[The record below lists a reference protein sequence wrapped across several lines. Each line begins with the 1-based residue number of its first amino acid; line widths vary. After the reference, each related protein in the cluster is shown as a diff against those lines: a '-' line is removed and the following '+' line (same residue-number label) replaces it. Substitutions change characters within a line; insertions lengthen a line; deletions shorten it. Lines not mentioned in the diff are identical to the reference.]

1 MNRFLA
7 LAATGGLLAL
17 AGCGWVGGTPAALT
31 DAERERIASDPR
43 VVRLGNILGRAD
55 TLLVPTLHL
64 RYSLSAGGHT
74 LSDRQAL
81 GTDCGG
87 RRCAVE
93 DGDEIAVEDLFD
105 PTTEIDPA
113 AEIDLT
119 EVSIGSR
126 DGLDTITARAR
137 VETAENIP
145 DGTIA
150 SAPTIA
156 AYGIWGEHGFAAV
169 EISDGSVSGN
179 LDGVPF
185 TGDFGSAMAY
195 AVGAASGT
203 SPGGTGSATWSGV
216 AEAAST
222 GTFERRQGSATVTI
236 ADLSRPRV
244 GVEIDVPGFAIGSP
258 AWADMPLVDGWFASG
273 SAGTDRLEGNF
284 HGPKHEE
291 AYGVFD
297 TGAHVGAFGAKRA
310 R

>member
-7 LAATGGLLAL
+7 LAAMGGLLAL
-17 AGCGWVGGTPAALT
+17 AGCGGVGGTSAALT

-43 VVRLGNILGRAD
+43 VVRLGNILEGAD
-55 TLLVPTLHL
+55 TLLVPTLHS
-64 RYSLSAGGHT
+64 RYSLSAEGHT
-74 LSDRQAL
+74 LSDREAL
-81 GTDCGG
+81 DTDCSG

-93 DGDEIAVEDLFD
+93 DGSEIAVEDLFD
-105 PTTEIDPA
+105 PT

-119 EVSIGSR
+119 GVSIGSR
-126 DGLDTITARAR
+126 DGFDTIAARGS
-137 VETAENIP
+137 VEIAENIP

-169 EISDGSVSGN
+169 EISDGSMSGS

-203 SPGGTGSATWSGV
+203 NPGGTGSATWRGV

-222 GTFERRQGSATVTI
+222 GTFERRRGSATVTI

-244 GVEIDVPGFAIGSP
+244 GVEIDVPGFAIDSP
-258 AWADMPLVDGWFASG
+258 AWADMPLAGGGFAAG
-273 SAGTDRLEGNF
+273 SAGADRLEGNF
-284 HGPKHEE
+284 HGPDHGE

-310 R
+310 PQTGR

>member
-43 VVRLGNILGRAD
+43 VVRLRNILEGAD
-55 TLLVPTLHL
+55 TLLVPTLHS
-64 RYSLSAGGHT
+64 RYSLSAEGLT

-81 GTDCGG
+81 ATDCSG
-87 RRCAVE
+87 RRCDVE
-93 DGDEIAVEDLFD
+93 DGGEIAVEDLFD
-105 PTTEIDPA
+105 PAT
-113 AEIDLT
+113 EIDLT
-119 EVSIGSR
+119 GVSIGSR
-126 DGLDTITARAR
+126 DGFDTITARGR

-145 DGTIA
+145 GGTIA

-156 AYGIWGEHGFAAV
+156 AYGIWGEHGFASV
-169 EISDGSVSGN
+169 EISDGSMSGS

-203 SPGGTGSATWSGV
+203 NPAGTGSATWSGV

-222 GTFERRQGSATVTI
+222 GTFQRRQGSATVTI

-244 GVEIDVPGFAIGSP
+244 GVEIDVPGFVIGSP
-258 AWADMPLVDGWFASG
+258 AWADMPLVDGGFASG

-284 HGPKHEE
+284 HGPDHGETW
-291 AYGVFD
+291 GVFD